1 MVSKLFVALC
11 AFNCSFFAVASDR
24 GNYPVEWFAEVSR
37 DTAASCEVLPQDA
50 APGEVILSNRTTLGQ
65 LSKYAHTP
73 FELDGQRYESLEGFL
88 QMLKYPESDTDHRSA
103 IPGIIWPHSRAQVA
117 KMVGFA
123 AKDAGKY
130 ASDVMNKMDIS
141 WVTYLGRQIEFS
153 TLQKGEAYQL
163 ITRAVW
169 AKIEDNPEAKHLL
182 MQTGDLVL
190 RPDHDQGSEI
200 SAALKYYEILMDV
213 RKQIKMKMVQ
223 AGL

>member
-11 AFNCSFFAVASDR
+11 AFNCSYFAVASDR
-24 GNYPVEWFAEVSR
+24 GNYPAEWFAEVSR

-88 QMLKYPESDTDHRSA
+88 QMLKYPESDSDQRSA
-103 IPGIIWPHSRAQVA
+103 IPGINWPHSRSQVA

-153 TLQKGEAYQL
+153 TVQKGEAYQL

-169 AKIEDNPEAKHLL
+169 AKIEDNPEAKHML

>member
-11 AFNCSFFAVASDR
+11 AFNCSYFAVASDR
-24 GNYPVEWFAEVSR
+24 GNYPAEWFAEVSR

-88 QMLKYPESDTDHRSA
+88 QMLKYPESDSDQRSA
-103 IPGIIWPHSRAQVA
+103 IPGINWPHSRSQVA

-130 ASDVMNKMDIS
+130 ASDVMKKMDIS

>member
-11 AFNCSFFAVASDR
+11 AFNCSYFAVASDR
-24 GNYPVEWFAEVSR
+24 GNYPAEWFAEVSR

-88 QMLKYPESDTDHRSA
+88 QMLKYPESDSDQRSA
-103 IPGIIWPHSRAQVA
+103 IPGINWPHSRSQVA

-153 TLQKGEAYQL
+153 TVQKGEAYQL

>member
-1 MVSKLFVALC
+1 MFSKLFVALC

-24 GNYPVEWFAEVSR
+24 SPYPAEWFAEVSR
-37 DTAASCEVLPQDA
+37 DTAASCEILPHDA
-50 APGEVILSNRTTLGQ
+50 NAGEVILSNRTALGQ

-73 FELDGQRYESLEGFL
+73 FELDGHRYESLEGFL
-88 QMLKYPESDTDHRSA
+88 QMLKYPEGDKDQRSA
-103 IPGIIWPHSRAQVA
+103 VPGIIWPHTRAQVA

-123 AKDAGKY
+123 AKDAGKFG
-130 ASDVMNKMDIS
+130 SDVMKKMDIS
-141 WVTYLGRQIEFS
+141 WVTYLGRKLEYN
-153 TLQKGEAYQL
+153 TLQKSELYEL
-163 ITRAVW
+163 ISRAVL

-190 RPDHDQGSEI
+190 RPDHEQGIEV

>member
-11 AFNCSFFAVASDR
+11 AFNCSYFAIASDR
-24 GNYPVEWFAEVSR
+24 GNYPAEWFAEVSR

-50 APGEVILSNRTTLGQ
+50 ATGEVILSNRTTLGQ

-73 FELDGQRYESLEGFL
+73 FELDGLRYESLEGFL
-88 QMLKYPESDTDHRSA
+88 QMLKYPESDSDQRSA
-103 IPGIIWPHSRAQVA
+103 IPGINWPHSRSQVA

-141 WVTYLGRQIEFS
+141 WVTYLGRKIEFS

>member
-11 AFNCSFFAVASDR
+11 AFNCSYFAIASDR
-24 GNYPVEWFAEVSR
+24 GNYPAEWFAEVSR

-73 FELDGQRYESLEGFL
+73 FELDGLRYESLEGFL
-88 QMLKYPESDTDHRSA
+88 QMLKYPESDSDQRSA
-103 IPGIIWPHSRAQVA
+103 IPGINWPHSRSQVA

-141 WVTYLGRQIEFS
+141 WVTYLGRKIEFS

>member
-11 AFNCSFFAVASDR
+11 AFNCSYFAIASDR
-24 GNYPVEWFAEVSR
+24 GNYPAEWFAEVSR

-88 QMLKYPESDTDHRSA
+88 QMLKYPESDSDQRSA
-103 IPGIIWPHSRAQVA
+103 IPGINWPHSRSQVA